1 MISLLISGHSYEH
14 DLYELIRAFFP
25 DREIVFISSLT
36 EYHNDGY
43 LIQSILYDDNKEHIA
58 VTKISKDNEVLSHIN
73 VDIKEIN
80 INQYSHAQILK
91 LMIKK
96 SLYNALS
103 IVSNKIMTWGILTG
117 IRPTKI
123 IHNLLDLG
131 YSKDKATNI
140 LTNEYKL
147 HNSKANLLWDI
158 SKVQRK
164 HLYPIDK
171 DKYSLYISI
180 PFCPTICSYCSFSS
194 LPINK
199 YKTFIEEYI
208 NNLIYEIEET
218 SKFMSGKKLNTVY
231 IGGGT
236 PTAISPL
243 YLDKIINALYK
254 NFGDNTA
261 EFTVEAGR
269 PDTINKEMLSML
281 SGNNIQ
287 RISINPQT
295 MVDSTLKS
303 IGRNHSSKDVIECF
317 YLARQ
322 YGFSVINMD
331 LILGLPGEGEVEI
344 KRTLDELKKLNP
356 ENLTIH
362 SLSLKRGSDF
372 KENTLAIKH
381 INDTNID
388 NMINQIE
395 EHIKELGLAPYYLY
409 RQKQIT
415 GNLENIGYSK
425 KDMECIYNISMMEE
439 KETIIGLG
447 MGAVSKIYYP
457 EGNKIQRVPNFK
469 GINDYINR
477 IDELIK
483 NKKDR
488 IK

>member
-1 MISLLISGHSYEH
+1 MISLLITGHNYEH

-25 DREIVFISSLT
+25 DREIVIISSLT
-36 EYHNDGY
+36 DYHNDGY
-43 LIQSILYDDNKEHIA
+43 LIQSILYDDNKEHIG
-58 VTKISKDNEVLSHIN
+58 VTKISQCDIVLSDIS
-73 VDIKEIN
+73 VDINN
-80 INQYSHAQILK
+80 IDISEYNYTKILK

-103 IVSNKIMTWGILTG
+103 IVSNKIIPWGILTG

-131 YSKDKATNI
+131 YSTENAIKI
-140 LTNEYKL
+140 LTNDYKL
-147 HNSKANLLWDI
+147 HNSKANLLSDI

-164 HLYPIDK
+164 YLYPIDK

-199 YKTFIEEYI
+199 YKTFVEEYV

-243 YLDKIINALYK
+243 YLDRIINAIYK
-254 NFGDNTA
+254 NFGESIV

-281 SGNNIQ
+281 RGNNIH

-295 MVDSTLKS
+295 MVDSTLQS
-303 IGRNHSSKDVIECF
+303 IGRNHSSKDIIDCF

-322 YGFSVINMD
+322 TGFSIINMD
-331 LILGLPGEGEVEI
+331 LILGLPGEGEEEI
-344 KRTLDELKKLNP
+344 KRTLDELKRLNP

-362 SLSLKRGSDF
+362 SLSLKRGSGF

-381 INDTNID
+381 INDYNID

-415 GNLENIGYSK
+415 GNLENVGYSK
-425 KDMECIYNISMMEE
+425 KNMECIYNISMMEE

-457 EGNKIQRVPNFK
+457 EDNKIQRIPNFK

-483 NKKDR
+483 NKKEVLL
-488 IK
+488 

>member
-1 MISLLISGHSYEH
+1 MISLLISGHKYDH

-25 DREIVFISSLT
+25 DREIVIISSLT
-36 EYHNDGY
+36 DYHNDGY
-43 LIQSILYDDNKEHIA
+43 LIQSILYDNNKGHIA
-58 VTKISKDNEVLSHIN
+58 ITKVSLCDKDLTNISVDANNINISKYN
-73 VDIKEIN
+73 
-80 INQYSHAQILK
+80 YAQIIK

-103 IVSNKIMTWGILTG
+103 IVSHRIIPWGILTG

-131 YSKDKATNI
+131 YSTENAIKI
-140 LTNEYKL
+140 LTNDYKL
-147 HNSKANLLWDI
+147 YNSKANLLWDI

-199 YKTFIEEYI
+199 YKTFVEVYV

-218 SKFMSGKKLNTVY
+218 GKLMKSKNINTVY

-243 YLDKIINALYK
+243 YLDRIINAIYR
-254 NFGDNTA
+254 NFGESII

-269 PDTINKEMLSML
+269 PDTIDKEMLSML
-281 SGNNIQ
+281 RGNNIH

-303 IGRNHSSKDVIECF
+303 IGRNHNSKDIIDCF

-322 YGFSVINMD
+322 IGFSIINMD

-344 KRTLDELKKLNP
+344 KRTLNEIKKLNP
-356 ENLTIH
+356 ENLTVH

-372 KENTLAIKH
+372 KENMQAIKH
-381 INDTNID
+381 INDINID
-388 NMINQIE
+388 NMTNQVKEYIIE
-395 EHIKELGLAPYYLY
+395 SELSPYYLY

-425 KDMECIYNISMMEE
+425 KGMECIYNISMMEE

-457 EGNKIQRVPNFK
+457 ECNKIQRVPNFK

-483 NKKDR
+483 NKKEVLF
-488 IK
+488 